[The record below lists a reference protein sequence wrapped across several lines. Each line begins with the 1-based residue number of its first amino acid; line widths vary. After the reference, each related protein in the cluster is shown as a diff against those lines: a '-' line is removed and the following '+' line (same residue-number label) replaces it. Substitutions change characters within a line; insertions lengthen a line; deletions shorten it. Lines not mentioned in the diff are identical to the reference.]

1 MTTPKRLVLMRH
13 AKSSWSSDAPNDHE
27 RPLNKRGRRDSPKIG
42 AELARLG
49 WVPDAVLSSDSA
61 RTTETFARM
70 KASLGYAGGAD
81 FRSDLYH
88 AGFAEVRP
96 ALGALPETVETA
108 LFLGHNPGWEEVL
121 EVLSGHDEVMK
132 TACCA
137 LLSIEAASWQDA
149 AEVRGGWTLT
159 RMIRPREL

>member
-1 MTTPKRLVLMRH
+1 MGNGKRLILMRH
-13 AKSSWSSDAPNDHE
+13 AKSSWSSGASNDHE
-27 RPLNKRGRRDSPKIG
+27 RPLSKRGRRDSPKVG

-70 KASLGYAGGAD
+70 KASLGYEGDAH
-81 FRSDLYH
+81 FSSELYH
-88 AGFAEVRP
+88 SGIDEVRA
-96 ALGALPETVETA
+96 ALGELPDTVATA
-108 LFLGHNPGWEEVL
+108 LILGHNPGWEEVL
-121 EVLSGHDEVMK
+121 EALSGSDEVMK

-137 LLSIEAASWQDA
+137 LLTIRATTWPEAT
-149 AEVRGGWTLT
+149 EVHEAWTLA